1 MGASHVTWGLQLFGG
16 LDDNMQVRQ
25 SDKLAVTDMIQ
36 NRVRLSE
43 SMKQSGADWTER
55 SNHVVN
61 NFILGTARGCM
72 AVLLGAYKFLHC
84 MRSKTGARWGD
95 IPGTHTHSHSH
106 SHTHT
111 QSHTH
116 THTYI

>member
-1 MGASHVTWGLQLFGG
+1 MGASHVHWGLQLFGG
-16 LDDNMQVRQ
+16 LDDNMQERQ
-25 SDKLAVTDMIQ
+25 ADRLDVTDMIQ
-36 NRVRLSE
+36 NRIRLSE
-43 SMKQSGADWTER
+43 KMKLDGASWSER
-55 SNHVVN
+55 SNHVVHWL
-61 NFILGTARGCM
+61 FDTARGTLC
-72 AVLLGAYKFLHC
+72 VLLGAYKFLNC